1 MRKWLVLAVLA
12 VLAAV
17 ALPAVAAQPA
27 TQPVPPA
34 AKAAVPVAAANP
46 FFAEWTTPFGVPPFG
61 AIEVAHYRPAFA
73 EGIARERAEVAAIAK
88 NPEPPTF
95 ANTVAAL
102 DGAGEFLDR
111 VESVFYG
118 QLSAETSEALQTVA
132 KEVAPQLA
140 ALGDDIHLDPAL
152 FVRVKAVWEKRDAPD
167 LTGEQ
172 KKLVDETYQEFVRG
186 GANLDAVGQARLRAV
201 NKELSLEGLK
211 FGDNVLRETNAY
223 RLVIEKQAD
232 LAGLPPAVVSAA
244 AAAAKAA
251 KLDGKWV
258 FTLQAPSLW
267 PFLQYADNRE
277 LRRQIFTA
285 YITRCDHGDA
295 SDNKGV
301 LAKIAALR
309 EEKAKLLGFPTWANF
324 VLDRN
329 MAKTPEKVYGL
340 LDQLWAPA
348 LAVAHQEAADLQAAI
363 KADGQSFKLEPWDWR
378 YYSERVK
385 KARYDFD
392 EEALR
397 PYFKLDN
404 VRDGA
409 FYVANKL
416 YGITFAERTDIP
428 KYHPEVRT
436 FEVKDADG
444 SFLGVFM
451 TDYYP
456 RPGKRGGAWS
466 GRYRGQWFK
475 DGKDI
480 RPIVVNVCNFSRP
493 AGDAPALLS
502 LEEAETLFHE
512 FGHGLHSLFSRVHYH
527 GVARVPRDFVELP
540 SQIMENWVLE
550 PEVLKV
556 YAKHWKTGDVIP
568 AELVAKVDR
577 ARRYN
582 QGFATVEYLAASYL
596 DMDWHT
602 IADAKERDATAF
614 EDAAMA
620 KIHMMP
626 EIVVRYRSP
635 YFSHIFG
642 PGGGYSAG
650 YYSYIWAEV
659 LVADA
664 FQAFKEQGIFDQAT
678 ARSFRANILER
689 PGTGDVMEAYVRFR
703 GHEPSVQPLLV
714 KRGLTGTP
722 AAAASK

>member
-12 VLAAV
+12 AA

-34 AKAAVPVAAANP
+34 AKAAAPVAAANP

-61 AIEVAHYRPAFA
+61 EIRVEHYLPAFK
-73 EGIARERAEVAAIAK
+73 EGIARTRAEVAAIAK
-88 NPEPPTF
+88 NAQAPTF

-111 VESVFYG
+111 VEAVFYG
-118 QLSAETSEALQTVA
+118 QLSAESSPELQAVA
-132 KEVAPQLA
+132 KDAAPQLA
-140 ALGDDIHLDPAL
+140 ALGDDINLDPAL
-152 FVRVKAVWEKRDAPD
+152 FARVKAVWEKRDALE
-167 LTGEQ
+167 LTAEQ
-172 KKLVDETYQEFVRG
+172 KKLVDERYQEFVRG
-186 GANLDAVGQARLRAV
+186 GANLDAAGQQRLRAI

-223 RLVIEKQAD
+223 RLVIDKPAD
-232 LAGLPPAVVSAA
+232 LAGLPPGVVSAA

-258 FTLQAPSLW
+258 FTLQAPSIW

-277 LRRQIFTA
+277 LRRQILTA
-285 YITRCDHGDA
+285 YTTRCDHGDA
-295 SDNKGV
+295 SDNKAV
-301 LAKIAALR
+301 LAKLAALR
-309 EEKAKLLGFPTWANF
+309 FEKAKLLGFATWANF

-329 MAKTPEKVYGL
+329 MAKTPDKVYGL
-340 LDQLWAPA
+340 LDQLWTPA
-348 LAVAHQEAADLQAAI
+348 LAVAGREAADLQAAI
-363 KADGQSFKLEPWDWR
+363 AADGKEFKLEPWDWR

-397 PYFKLDN
+397 PYFKLEN

-416 YGITFAERTDIP
+416 YGITFTERTDIP

-451 TDYYP
+451 TDYHP

-512 FGHGLHSLFSRVHYH
+512 FGHGLHSLLSRVHYH

-556 YAKHWKTGDVIP
+556 YAKNWKTGEVIP

-577 ARRYN
+577 ARKFN

-602 IADAKERDATAF
+602 IADATPRDATAF
-614 EDAAMA
+614 ENAAMA
-620 KIHMMP
+620 KIHMPP

-635 YFSHIFG
+635 YFAHVFG

-664 FQAFKEQGIFDQAT
+664 FQAFAERGIFDQAT
-678 ARSFRANILER
+678 ARSFRANVLER

-714 KRGLTGTP
+714 KRGLTAAPATAGT
-722 AAAASK
+722 K

>member
-12 VLAAV
+12 AA

-27 TQPVPPA
+27 TQPVPQAATAAAPA
-34 AKAAVPVAAANP
+34 AAANP

-61 AIEVAHYRPAFA
+61 EIRVEHYLPAIK
-73 EGIARERAEVAAIAK
+73 EGIARERAEVVTIAK
-88 NPEPPTF
+88 NPQPPTF

-111 VESVFYG
+111 VDAVFYG
-118 QLSAETSEALQTVA
+118 QLSAESSPELQAVA
-132 KEVAPQLA
+132 KEAAPLLA
-140 ALGDDIHLDPAL
+140 ALGDDINLDPVL
-152 FVRVKAVWEKRDAPD
+152 FARVKAVWEKRGTLG

-172 KKLVDETYQEFVRG
+172 KKLVDDTYQEFVRG
-186 GANLDAVGQARLRAV
+186 GANLGPAGQERLRAI

-223 RLVIEKQAD
+223 RLVIDKPAD
-232 LAGLPPAVVSAA
+232 LAGLPPGVVSAA

-258 FTLQAPSLW
+258 FTLQAPSIW

-277 LRRQIFTA
+277 LRRQILTA
-285 YITRCDHGDA
+285 YTTRCDHGDA
-295 SDNKGV
+295 SDNKAV
-301 LAKIAALR
+301 LAKLAALR
-309 EEKAKLLGFPTWANF
+309 FEKAKLLGFATWANF

-329 MAKTPEKVYGL
+329 MAKTPDKVYGL
-340 LDQLWAPA
+340 LDQLWTPA
-348 LAVAHQEAADLQAAI
+348 LAVAGREAADLRAAI
-363 KADGQSFKLEPWDWR
+363 AADGKEFKLEPWDWR
-378 YYSERVK
+378 YYSEKVK

-397 PYFKLDN
+397 PYFKLEN

-416 YGITFAERTDIP
+416 YGITFVERTDIP

-451 TDYYP
+451 TDYHP

-475 DGKDI
+475 DGKDV

-512 FGHGLHSLFSRVHYH
+512 FGHGLHSLLSRVHYH
-527 GVARVPRDFVELP
+527 GAARVPRDFVELP

-556 YAKHWKTGDVIP
+556 YAKQWKTGEVIP

-577 ARRYN
+577 ARKFN

-602 IADAKERDATAF
+602 VADATPRDATAF
-614 EDAAMA
+614 ENAAMA
-620 KIHMMP
+620 RIHMMP

-664 FQAFKEQGIFDQAT
+664 FQAFAERGIFDQAT
-678 ARSFRANILER
+678 ARSFRNNILER
-689 PGTGDVMEAYVRFR
+689 AGTGDAMEAYVRFR

-714 KRGLTGTP
+714 KRGLTAAP
-722 AAAASK
+722 ATADTK

>member
-1 MRKWLVLAVLA
+1 MRKWLVLAVLT
-12 VLAAV
+12 AV

-27 TQPVPPA
+27 TRPVPPA
-34 AKAAVPVAAANP
+34 AKAAAPAAAANP
-46 FFAEWTTPFGVPPFG
+46 FFAEWTTPFGVPPF
-61 AIEVAHYRPAFA
+61 AEIRVEHYLPAFK
-73 EGIARERAEVAAIAK
+73 EGIARTRAEVAAIAK
-88 NPEPPTF
+88 NPQPPTF

-111 VESVFYG
+111 VEAVFYG
-118 QLSAETSEALQTVA
+118 QLSAESSPGLQAVA
-132 KEVAPQLA
+132 KEAAPRLA
-140 ALGDDIHLDPAL
+140 ALNDDINLDAAL
-152 FVRVKAVWEKRDAPD
+152 FARVKAVWEKRGALG
-167 LTGEQ
+167 LTAEQ
-172 KKLVDETYQEFVRG
+172 EKLVDERYQEFVRG
-186 GANLDAVGQARLRAV
+186 GANLDAAGQQRLRAI

-211 FGDNVLRETNAY
+211 FGDDVLRETNAY
-223 RLVIEKQAD
+223 RLVIDRPAD
-232 LAGLPPAVVSAA
+232 LAGLPPGVVSAA
-244 AAAAKAA
+244 AAAAKTA

-258 FTLQAPSLW
+258 FTLQAPSIW

-277 LRRQIFTA
+277 LRRQILTA
-285 YITRCDHGDA
+285 YTTRCDRGDA
-295 SDNKGV
+295 SDNKAV
-301 LAKIAALR
+301 LAKLAALR
-309 EEKAKLLGFPTWANF
+309 FEKAKLLGFATWANF

-340 LDQLWAPA
+340 LDQLWTPA
-348 LAVAHQEAADLQAAI
+348 LVVAGREAADLQAAVA
-363 KADGQSFKLEPWDWR
+363 ADGKQFKLEPWDWR
-378 YYSERVK
+378 YYSEKVK

-397 PYFKLDN
+397 PYFKLEN

-409 FYVANKL
+409 FYVANRL
-416 YGITFAERTDIP
+416 YGITFTERHDIP
-428 KYHPEVRT
+428 RYHPEVRT

-451 TDYYP
+451 TDYHP

-512 FGHGLHSLFSRVHYH
+512 FGHGLHSLLSRVHYH

-556 YAKHWKTGDVIP
+556 YAKHWKTGEVIP

-577 ARRYN
+577 ARKFN

-602 IADAKERDATAF
+602 IADATPRDATAF
-614 EDAAMA
+614 ENAAMA
-620 KIHMMP
+620 KIHMPP

-664 FQAFKEQGIFDQAT
+664 FQAFAEKGIFDQAT

-689 PGTGDVMEAYVRFR
+689 PGTGDVMAAYVRFR

-714 KRGLTGTP
+714 KRGL
-722 AAAASK
+722 AAAPATAGTK

>member
-1 MRKWLVLAVLA
+1 MRKWFVLTIVSVAVA
-12 VLAAV
+12 IPALAA
-17 ALPAVAAQPA
+17 PPA
-27 TQPVPPA
+27 TQLAAPATQAAAPA
-34 AKAAVPVAAANP
+34 APANP

-61 AIEVAHYRPAFA
+61 AIEVAHYMPAFK
-73 EGIARERAEVAAIAK
+73 EGMARERAEVAAIAK

-118 QLSAETSEALQTVA
+118 QLSAESSAELQAVA
-132 KEVAPQLA
+132 KDAAPQLA

-152 FVRVKAVWEKRDAPD
+152 FARVKAVWEKRDALG

-172 KKLVDETYQEFVRG
+172 KELVDETYQEFVRG
-186 GANLDAVGQARLRAV
+186 GANLDAGGQERLRAI

-211 FGDNVLRETNAY
+211 FGDNVLKETNAY
-223 RLVIEKQAD
+223 RLVIDTPAD
-232 LAGLPPAVVSAA
+232 LAGLPPGVLSAA

-251 KLDGKWV
+251 KLDGTWV
-258 FTLQAPSLW
+258 FTLQAPSIW

-285 YITRCDHGDA
+285 YITRCDHGGA
-295 SDNKGV
+295 SDNKAI

-309 EEKAKLLGFPTWANF
+309 EEKAKLLGFSTWANF

-340 LDQLWAPA
+340 LDQLWTPA
-348 LAVAHQEAADLQAAI
+348 LAVAHREAADLQAAI
-363 KADGQSFKLEPWDWR
+363 TADGQKFKLEPWDWS
-378 YYSERVK
+378 YYSEKVK

-416 YGITFAERTDIP
+416 YGITFTERTDIP

-568 AELVAKVDR
+568 AELVAKVQR
-577 ARRYN
+577 ARRFN
-582 QGFATVEYLAASYL
+582 QGFATVEYLAASFL

-602 IADAKERDATAF
+602 IADAKERDATTF
-614 EDAAMA
+614 ENAAMA
-620 KIHMMP
+620 KIHMPP

-664 FQAFKEQGIFDQAT
+664 FQAFKERGIFDQAT
-678 ARSFRANILER
+678 ARSFRANMLER

-703 GHEPSVQPLLV
+703 GHEPSVQPLLA
-714 KRGLTGTP
+714 KRGLTGVP
-722 AAAASK
+722 AAPATK